1 MIVQILN
8 ALPSV
13 YREHARTTSLY
24 DILDHVAKQA
34 IKESG
39 LAAQGNGEIALG
51 KLGLLHFPY
60 YKMGAIDTLDL
71 FGLDELIIFSFYWIN
86 RERYKKTADIGA
98 NLGLHSILMG
108 RCGWH
113 VDAYEPDPIHA
124 RLLERNL
131 GLNHLNDV
139 TVHELAVSDA
149 PDELEFIRV
158 LGNTT
163 GSHLAGAKTNP
174 YGELERFKVK
184 VTSIDSIMKEVDFV
198 KLDAEGQEK
207 IIILGAN
214 AQLWAGTDVIAEVG
228 SAENAKAIFEHLR
241 ALGVNLFSQKLGWNR
256 VENLE
261 GMPTSYKDG
270 SLFITAKP
278 QMPWN
283 V

>member
-1 MIVQILN
+1 MIAKILN

-13 YREHARTTSLY
+13 YHEHARTTSLY
-24 DILDHVAKQA
+24 DVLDHLAKQA
-34 IKESG
+34 IKESNLSAEG
-39 LAAQGNGEIALG
+39 DSRIELGELG
-51 KLGLLHFPY
+51 PLYFPY

-86 RERYKKTADIGA
+86 RERYKKSADIGA
-98 NLGLHSILMG
+98 NLGLHSILME
-108 RCGWH
+108 RCGWR
-113 VDAYEPDPIHA
+113 VDAYEPDPVHA

-131 GLNHLNDV
+131 DLNHSSNV

-149 PDELEFIRV
+149 AGELEFVRV

-174 YGELERFKVK
+174 YGELEQFKVN
-184 VTSIDSIMKEVDFV
+184 VASIDSIMKEVDFV

-207 IIILGAN
+207 IIILGTN
-214 AQLWAGTDVIAEVG
+214 AQHWVGTDAIAEVG
-228 SAENAKAIFEHLR
+228 SAENAREIFEHLR
-241 ALGVNLFSQKLGWNR
+241 TLGVNLFSQKVGWNR
-256 VENLE
+256 VESLE
-261 GMPTSYKDG
+261 GMPTSYKEG
-270 SLFITAKP
+270 SLFITTKS

>member
-1 MIVQILN
+1 MIGQILS

-13 YREHARTTSLY
+13 YPEHARTTSLY
-24 DILDHVAKQA
+24 NILAHVAKQA

-39 LAAQGNGEIALG
+39 LVSQGDGQIELD
-51 KLGLLHFPY
+51 KLGILNFPY

-71 FGLDELIIFSFYWIN
+71 FGLDELIIFSFYWTN
-86 RERYKKTADIGA
+86 RGRYKKSADIGA

-131 GLNHLNDV
+131 TLNHLDNI

-149 PDELEFIRV
+149 SGELEFVRV

-174 YGELERFKVK
+174 YGDLERFKVS
-184 VTSIDSIMKEVDFV
+184 VASIDSIMKEVDFV

-207 IIILGAN
+207 IIILGTN
-214 AQLWAGTDVIAEVG
+214 AQHWDGTDMMAEVG
-228 SAENAKAIFEHLR
+228 SADNAKAIFEHLT
-241 ALGVNLFSQKLGWNR
+241 ALGINLFSQKLGWNR
-256 VENLE
+256 VENIS
-261 GMPTSYKDG
+261 GMPTSYKEG
-270 SLFITAKP
+270 SLFITAKS
-278 QMPWN
+278 QMPWTT
-283 V
+283 

>member
-1 MIVQILN
+1 MIGQILS

-13 YREHARTTSLY
+13 HREHARTTSLY
-24 DILDHVAKQA
+24 DVLDRVAKRE

-39 LAAQGNGEIALG
+39 LGIEGGGEITLG

-71 FGLDELIIFSFYWIN
+71 FGLDELIIFSFYWTN
-86 RERYKKTADIGA
+86 RERYKKSADIGA

-131 GLNHLNDV
+131 GLNHLNNV

-149 PDELEFIRV
+149 PGELEFIRV

-174 YGELERFKVK
+174 YGDLERFKVK
-184 VTSIDSIMKEVDFV
+184 VASIDSIMKEADFV

-207 IIILGAN
+207 IIILGTN
-214 AQLWAGTDVIAEVG
+214 AQHWAGTDVMAEVG
-228 SAENAKAIFEHLR
+228 SAENAKAIFEHLTV
-241 ALGVNLFSQKLGWNR
+241 LGINLFSQKLGWNR
-256 VENLE
+256 VENID
-261 GMPTSYKDG
+261 GMPTSYKEG
-270 SLFITAKP
+270 SLFITAKS

-283 V
+283 I

>member
-1 MIVQILN
+1 MIGQILS

-24 DILDHVAKQA
+24 DVLDQVAKRE
-34 IKESG
+34 IKEGG
-39 LAAQGNGEIALG
+39 LGIEGGGEITLG

-71 FGLDELIIFSFYWIN
+71 FGLDELIIFSFYWTN
-86 RERYKKTADIGA
+86 RERYKKSADIGA

-131 GLNHLNDV
+131 GLNHLNNV

-149 PDELEFIRV
+149 PGELEFIRV

-174 YGELERFKVK
+174 YGDLERFKVK
-184 VTSIDSIMKEVDFV
+184 VASIDSIMKEADFV

-207 IIILGAN
+207 IIILGTN
-214 AQLWAGTDVIAEVG
+214 VQHWAGTDVMAEVG
-228 SAENAKAIFEHLR
+228 SAENAKAIFEHLTL
-241 ALGVNLFSQKLGWNR
+241 LGVNLFSQKLGWNR
-256 VENLE
+256 VENID
-261 GMPTSYKDG
+261 GMPTSYKEG
-270 SLFITAKP
+270 SLFITAKS

-283 V
+283 I